1 MKTRKKLLRFTKQ
14 ISTLCMSVLLLL
26 MCAIPV
32 AANDSAPVG
41 AVISESPAPAPAP
54 APVPTGTIQ
63 DYVDAMQPGYNL
75 GNTFDAFG
83 GDWVQEVQD
92 TVTQDFINEIARQ
105 GFKSIRIPTTWEWG
119 GHTGAAPDY
128 TVDPAWMN
136 RIQQVVDWSLDAG
149 LYVMINLHHDNIRWI
164 NQMPTNHDAVLA
176 QYNALWTQIADRF
189 KNHSNKL
196 MFESVNEPQFVNV
209 DNAKQ
214 NELLD
219 ELNTSF
225 FHIVRAS
232 GGANDV
238 RPLVLPTLVT
248 NGVQLDMD
256 YLASTMAKLNDKNL
270 IATIHFYGFWP
281 FGINIAG
288 YSTFEHNGDTAK
300 DIDGLAARA
309 YNTFIAKGVPV
320 VIGEFGV
327 FGWDSWGAGDD
338 VPEKGEANKFFEYS
352 TYVFKQNKMT
362 HMLWDNTS
370 RFDRSTYKWNDQDTY
385 NYIMAGLEGRSSTAE
400 SDLIFIKKGAP
411 AQDTVIH
418 LNLNG
423 NNLTGITAGNESLT
437 AGSDYVVNGNDLVL
451 KAGFIAKLIQSAQLG
466 EVAVLKAH
474 FNKGVDWTFNV
485 MYNDTPVQQN
495 AEGSNTNFAIPT
507 AFNGD
512 RLATME
518 AVYTKGGIAGP
529 PNWTSYKAI
538 AESYKLSYAT
548 NEILLTEN
556 FFKEV
561 TSGDEVAL
569 TFYFRS
575 GATTQYKVTKNGT
588 SVTGA
593 PAQKSVQTELSSL
606 SSVDGGQSFSLN
618 YSLKNVSS
626 SVYGAV
632 YGQDITI
639 EFDKNS
645 LEFVDAESLID
656 GIQIAAMDVTEGKVR
671 ILLFSPGLSTGISED
686 GAVLKLNWKA
696 KELLNDTLTSI
707 NVIRVQ
713 LSDMDSNLF
722 DATGLAK
729 TLNINK
735 VSDKTALRAKIAEV
749 QQLYDQA
756 VEGNGVGQYYSGAK
770 ARLLVS
776 LNAAKAVESDPA
788 ATTQQ
793 ITDAIVALSDAVQI
807 FHVTTGDV
815 TGNQQVDIGDLVKA
829 AKHYGKT
836 SLSSD
841 WSEARLVDVD
851 MDNSIG
857 LTDIVVI
864 ARKILSVQ
872 K

>member
-1 MKTRKKLLRFTKQ
+1 MKTSKKSSGFTQ
-14 ISTLCMSVLLLL
+14 SIVSLFVSVLLLL

-41 AVISESPAPAPAP
+41 AVISESPAPAP

-176 QYNALWTQIADRF
+176 KYNALWTQIADRF

-270 IATIHFYGFWP
+270 IATTHFYGFWP

-352 TYVFKQNKMT
+352 TYVFKQNKLT
-362 HMLWDNTS
+362 YMLWDNTS

-411 AQDTVIH
+411 AQDTVMH

-437 AGSDYVVNGNDLVL
+437 AGSDYVVNGNDLVF
-451 KAGFIAKLIQSAQLG
+451 KAGFIARLIQSAQLG

-474 FNKGVDWTFNV
+474 FDKGVDWTFHV
-485 MYNDTPVQQN
+485 IYNDTPVQQN
-495 AEGSNTNFAIPT
+495 AEGSTTNFAIPT

-518 AVYTKGGIAGP
+518 AVYTKGGNAGP
-529 PNWTSYKAI
+529 ANWTSYKAI

-561 TSGDEVAL
+561 TSGDEVVL

-575 GATTQYKVTKNGT
+575 GAVLEYKVTKNGT
-588 SVTGA
+588 SVTGKA
-593 PAQKSVQTELSSL
+593 PSAPSVSITSYQDGQAINLNSPQIDWTFLDADDADVQAAYQVQASSNGWETVDADSGELAGASGSYTLNGLADGDWSIRVRAKDNRGAWSEWAYRSLRINTVAPTLNVVLDKETLWPANNKLVKVTATVETDVELSQVELL
-606 SSVDGGQSFSLN
+606 SITPSIAVGSYESMVQEADFGTFDTEFKLLAKKAKGKEPL
-618 YSLKNVSS
+618 
-626 SVYGAV
+626 VYT
-632 YGQDITI
+632 ITYR
-639 EFDKNS
+639 
-645 LEFVDAESLID
+645 AID
-656 GIQIAAMDVTEGKVR
+656 QAGNVTEASV
-671 ILLFSPGLSTGISED
+671 
-686 GAVLKLNWKA
+686 
-696 KELLNDTLTSI
+696 
-707 NVIRVQ
+707 NVTVPHDQ
-713 LSDMDSNLF
+713 S
-722 DATGLAK
+722 G
-729 TLNINK
+729 NK
-735 VSDKTALRAKIAEV
+735 
-749 QQLYDQA
+749 
-756 VEGNGVGQYYSGAK
+756 
-770 ARLLVS
+770 
-776 LNAAKAVESDPA
+776 
-788 ATTQQ
+788 
-793 ITDAIVALSDAVQI
+793 
-807 FHVTTGDV
+807 
-815 TGNQQVDIGDLVKA
+815 
-829 AKHYGKT
+829 
-836 SLSSD
+836 
-841 WSEARLVDVD
+841 
-851 MDNSIG
+851 
-857 LTDIVVI
+857 
-864 ARKILSVQ
+864 
-872 K
+872 

>member
-1 MKTRKKLLRFTKQ
+1 
-14 ISTLCMSVLLLL
+14 
-26 MCAIPV
+26 
-32 AANDSAPVG
+32 
-41 AVISESPAPAPAP
+41 
-54 APVPTGTIQ
+54 
-63 DYVDAMQPGYNL
+63 
-75 GNTFDAFG
+75 
-83 GDWVQEVQD
+83 
-92 TVTQDFINEIARQ
+92 
-105 GFKSIRIPTTWEWG
+105 
-119 GHTGAAPDY
+119 
-128 TVDPAWMN
+128 MN

-474 FNKGVDWTFNV
+474 FNKGVDWTFHV

>member
-1 MKTRKKLLRFTKQ
+1 
-14 ISTLCMSVLLLL
+14 
-26 MCAIPV
+26 
-32 AANDSAPVG
+32 
-41 AVISESPAPAPAP
+41 
-54 APVPTGTIQ
+54 
-63 DYVDAMQPGYNL
+63 MQPGYNL

-474 FNKGVDWTFNV
+474 FNKGVDWTFHV

-561 TSGDEVAL
+561 TSGDEVVL

>member
-41 AVISESPAPAPAP
+41 AVISESPAPAP
-54 APVPTGTIQ
+54 VPTGTIQ

-83 GDWVQEVQD
+83 GDWVQEIQD

-105 GFKSIRIPTTWEWG
+105 GFKSIRIPITWEWD

-176 QYNALWTQIADRF
+176 KYDALWTQIADRF

-248 NGVQLDMD
+248 NGGQVDMD
-256 YLASTMAKLNDKNL
+256 YLASTIAKLNDKNL

-320 VIGEFGV
+320 VVGEFGV

-411 AQDTVIH
+411 AQDTVMH

-437 AGSDYVVNGNDLVL
+437 AGSDYVVNGNDLVF
-451 KAGFIAKLIQSAQLG
+451 KAGFIARLIQSAQLG

-474 FNKGVDWTFNV
+474 FDKGIDWTFHV
-485 MYNDTPVQQN
+485 IYNDTPVQQN
-495 AEGSNTNFAIPT
+495 AEGSTTNFAIPT

-529 PNWTSYKAI
+529 HNWTSYKAI

-593 PAQKSVQTELSSL
+593 PAQKSVETELSPL
-606 SSVDGGQSFSLN
+606 NSVEGGQSFSLN
-618 YSLKNVSS
+618 YGLKNVSS

-815 TGNQQVDIGDLVKA
+815 TGSQQVDIGDLVKA
-829 AKHYGKT
+829 AKQYGKT

>member
-451 KAGFIAKLIQSAQLG
+451 KAGFITKLIQSAQLG

-474 FNKGVDWTFNV
+474 FNKGVDWTFHV
-485 MYNDTPVQQN
+485 IYNDTPVQQN

-518 AVYTKGGIAGP
+518 AVYTKGGNAGP
-529 PNWTSYKAI
+529 HNWTSYKAI
-538 AESYKLSYAT
+538 AETYKLSYAT

-561 TSGDEVAL
+561 TSGDEVVL
-569 TFYFRS
+569 TFHFRS

-593 PAQKSVQTELSSL
+593 PAQKSVETELSPL

-639 EFDKNS
+639 EFDEKS
-645 LEFVDAESLID
+645 LEFVDAESLIE
-656 GIQIAAMDVTEGKVR
+656 GIQIAAMDETEGKVR

-686 GAVLKLNWKA
+686 GEVLKLNWKA

-707 NVIRVQ
+707 NVMRVQ
-713 LSDMDSNLF
+713 LSDMDSNLV

-807 FHVTTGDV
+807 FRVTTGDV

-872 K
+872 